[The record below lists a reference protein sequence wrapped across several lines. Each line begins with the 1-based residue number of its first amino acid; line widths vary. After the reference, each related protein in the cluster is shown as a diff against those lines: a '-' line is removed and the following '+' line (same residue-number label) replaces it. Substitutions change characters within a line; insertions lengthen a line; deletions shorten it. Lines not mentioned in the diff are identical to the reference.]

1 MEFVTA
7 ALESP
12 YKPLLRA
19 LPLYCRLSSILS
31 LHCCHDL
38 PSPLV
43 CIQWTNAKPSMIQ
56 TRASETQI
64 RTQASHLHFSKYR
77 VPTLVRKWVITCF
90 RVCVILSYLHVRSVI
105 TCLNHSHCVCWV
117 NNKIDGSFFSFPC
130 DKWKTSRTFDL
141 PACVFL
147 SIQRVVALGSIC
159 FWMALPCKC
168 ILLTKVIRA
177 DQADINTKDL
187 GDCFGVQVGMVWC
200 LGIKKTR
207 ELGLHY

>member
-1 MEFVTA
+1 MEKSWKESRNQDSVSVRLGALRIFHKAPEARGSMEFVTA
-7 ALESP
+7 ALASP

-105 TCLNHSHCVCWV
+105 TCLNHSHCVC
-117 NNKIDGSFFSFPC
+117 
-130 DKWKTSRTFDL
+130 
-141 PACVFL
+141 
-147 SIQRVVALGSIC
+147 
-159 FWMALPCKC
+159 
-168 ILLTKVIRA
+168 
-177 DQADINTKDL
+177 
-187 GDCFGVQVGMVWC
+187 
-200 LGIKKTR
+200 
-207 ELGLHY
+207 

>member
-1 MEFVTA
+1 MIYLLLWSVSSGPMPN
-7 ALESP
+7 LP
-12 YKPLLRA
+12 WYKPELLRLKSGHRPHIA
-19 LPLYCRLSSILS
+19 IFPNIEFWPY
-31 LHCCHDL
+31 
-38 PSPLV
+38 
-43 CIQWTNAKPSMIQ
+43 
-56 TRASETQI
+56 SES
-64 RTQASHLHFSKYR
+64 RS
-77 VPTLVRKWVITCF
+77 VITCF
-90 RVCVILSYLHVRSVI
+90 RVCVILPYLRVLSVT
-105 TCLNHSHCVCWV
+105 TCLNHSHYVCWV
-117 NNKIDGSFFSFPC
+117 NNKIGGSFFIFPC

-147 SIQRVVALGSIC
+147 SIHWVVALGSNC

-177 DQADINTKDL
+177 DRADINTKDL